1 MSFDLTNQV
10 ALVTGGARDIG
21 RAVCLELAKN
31 GADIVL
37 NFQSSEVAARETA
50 EAVQA
55 LGRRVLAVRAD
66 VTKKPEI
73 ERLVQLALEFGGGR
87 IDILVNN
94 AGGLIK
100 RAKLAELTEELLD
113 EVLRLNFTST
123 LLVCQAVIPHM
134 VRNASGRVINIA
146 SLAAHNGGGP
156 TTPHYGPAKAAVLN
170 LSRTLTKEFAPLGVN
185 VNSVSPG
192 LIDNQFHKTHTAPA
206 AFAAQLSGIPMGR
219 PGTSEEVAGAVAFL
233 ASPAASYI
241 SGEVIHVNGG
251 AYFGQ

>member
-1 MSFDLTNQV
+1 M

-37 NFQSSEVAARETA
+37 NFQSSEAAARETA

-55 LGRRVLAVRAD
+55 LGRRVLTVRAD
-66 VTKKPEI
+66 VTKKSEI
-73 ERLVQLALEFGGGR
+73 EQLVRQALEFGAGR

-94 AGGLIK
+94 AGGLVK
-100 RAKLAELTEELLD
+100 RAKLAELSEELLD

-134 VRNASGRVINIA
+134 VKHGSGRVINIA

-192 LIDNQFHKTHTAPA
+192 LIDNQFHKTHTTPA
-206 AFAAQLSGIPMGR
+206 AFAAQVAGIPLGR
-219 PGTSEEVAGAVAFL
+219 PGTSEEVAGVVAFL

-241 SGEVIHVNGG
+241 TGEVIHVNGG